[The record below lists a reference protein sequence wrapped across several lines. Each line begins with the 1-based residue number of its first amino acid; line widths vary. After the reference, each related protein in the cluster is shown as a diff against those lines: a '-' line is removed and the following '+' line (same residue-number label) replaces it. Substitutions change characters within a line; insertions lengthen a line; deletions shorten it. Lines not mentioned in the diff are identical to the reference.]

1 MKDTNKDMSFEVSD
15 IPIKVNVIITIK
27 VNVIITI
34 TFSLQTLGMLT
45 LELL

>member
-1 MKDTNKDMSFEVSD
+1 MKDTNKDMSFEVCD
-15 IPIKVNVIITIK
+15 IPIK